1 MKLLASIDSKRK
13 LFLLLRITLILFRV
27 FSDSFALSFS
37 CLLIGDSLGSFSLG
51 IITHEIVEP
60 LQAVT
65 QLFVAI
71 VSFEIFQFGG
81 IVLE

>member
-1 MKLLASIDSKRK
+1 M
-13 LFLLLRITLILFRV
+13 
-27 FSDSFALSFS
+27 FSEALALSF
-37 CLLIGDSLGSFSLG
+37 FSLFIRDVPSSLSFG

-60 LQAVT
+60 LHAVT
-65 QLFVAI
+65 KLFVAI

>member
-1 MKLLASIDSKRK
+1 M
-13 LFLLLRITLILFRV
+13 
-27 FSDSFALSFS
+27 FSEALALSFF
-37 CLLIGDSLGSFSLG
+37 SLFIRVVPSSLSLG

>member
-1 MKLLASIDSKRK
+1 MLASIDSKRK

-37 CLLIGDSLGSFSLG
+37 YLLIGDSLGSFSLG
-51 IITHEIVEP
+51 VITHEIVEP

-65 QLFVAI
+65 QMFVAI
-71 VSFEIFQFGG
+71 VSFEIFQFSG